1 MRLIASI
8 LLLILLT
15 ASPSWAGPAAMR
27 ILQVMNGA
35 ACSGTIP
42 SGTFTINGQSSFSAG
57 NYETV
62 DSGIQSIC
70 SNAGVITIYASCNAA
85 SGVAGYVRLYV
96 DSSTNTLNCVA
107 GSSVSQ
113 TIGVTTTKGAHNVR
127 VYMTS
132 SGGTAS
138 LTASTFTRP

>member
-1 MRLIASI
+1 MR
-8 LLLILLT
+8 
-15 ASPSWAGPAAMR
+15 MM
-27 ILQVMNGA
+27 QVMGD

-42 SGTFTINGQSSFSAG
+42 SGTFTINGQSSLSAG
-57 NYETV
+57 NYASADT
-62 DSGIQSIC
+62 GTQSTC
-70 SNAGVITIYASCNAA
+70 SNAGTITIYASCNASA
-85 SGVAGYVRLYV
+85 GVAGYVRLYV

-113 TIGVTTTKGAHNVR
+113 TIGVIVPKGAHNLR

-138 LTASTFTRP
+138 LTASNFTRP